1 MILFKV
7 VKELNI
13 KHRMAEGQADHA
25 VACYAEGSNLD
36 GLKYTVLARD
46 SYFYV
51 YKLSKGY
58 VSMKYIIDKLKQPE
72 KINDFTQVPVYYC
85 SQLIDYIGW
94 QSFETWFWFCILLGD
109 YDYGIPKNIKYFR
122 DNNLIEKRT
131 EMNLNYMSIINYF
144 IENEFLLCMSKYCEI
159 KVTYNLDQKKK
170 IFNLLRLFQF
180 EDKNYNF
187 INSVKIDDFERFILT
202 TKDIKACFLLC
213 AVEDTTECSV
223 FDCCQKNQILRE
235 IYSSLQTTII
245 EYVRVPI
252 QSSSCNVIFNKITF
266 NPINFTQINNLAAL
280 KYLNKLNETNEL
292 DDDLTLFYTS
302 ISIWYNW
309 LNTNKYKNT
318 IKNVTS
324 DLFLN
329 TIIYNWVIIKSKSN
343 DVIRITHKSDD
354 LMKHLNKDH
363 EENYSELHDLYD
375 LIIQNRNRDSFFKD
389 DLKIVHRLNELQ
401 AIYYCLNIYSRI
413 KKLNFIF
420 LSPDEFFNGSFICN
434 FIQTSHLKDS
444 YSYKIKSF
452 IQSHN
457 SIQNVFEN
465 IKKDLNLCYHSIK

>member
-1 MILFKV
+1 MDTLNLHTPLFAHMILFKV

-131 EMNLNYMSIINYF
+131 EINLNYMSVINYF

-280 KYLNKLNETNEL
+280 KYLNKLNETNEKYI
-292 DDDLTLFYTS
+292 FYL
-302 ISIWYNW
+302 I
-309 LNTNKYKNT
+309 YKNR
-318 IKNVTS
+318 
-324 DLFLN
+324 
-329 TIIYNWVIIKSKSN
+329 II
-343 DVIRITHKSDD
+343 
-354 LMKHLNKDH
+354 
-363 EENYSELHDLYD
+363 
-375 LIIQNRNRDSFFKD
+375 
-389 DLKIVHRLNELQ
+389 
-401 AIYYCLNIYSRI
+401 
-413 KKLNFIF
+413 
-420 LSPDEFFNGSFICN
+420 
-434 FIQTSHLKDS
+434 
-444 YSYKIKSF
+444 
-452 IQSHN
+452 
-457 SIQNVFEN
+457 
-465 IKKDLNLCYHSIK
+465 